1 MMRAHSEIIALPDF
15 GLPDAMPQLPDQLYA
30 RRLGRLRERALER
43 GYDAVVIYADREHS
57 ANLAWL
63 SGFDPRFE
71 EAILILSPAD
81 EPLLLTGIEC
91 VGVAR
96 RAPLQMRVEL
106 APDLSLAG
114 QPRPVGRTLEAIL
127 AAEGIGRGSR
137 VGVAG
142 WKALPDRGWLET
154 PSFMVDALRSAVG
167 ADGLVEN
174 AGDLFSDP
182 ETGLRAVNEPEQ
194 LALMEYA
201 ACHTSEG
208 VKRLLFGLRPGMT
221 EQDAV
226 RLLQWPGFPMSCHM
240 MLSSGERATF
250 GLLSPTDRVIE
261 RGDRFTVAYGL
272 WGALDCRAGFV
283 AGDADDLPA
292 GIRDYESKLVAPYF
306 EAVARWLEALHVGQ
320 TGGALQAIID
330 EQLADPFFGIFLTP
344 GHLISLEE
352 WLHSPI
358 APASGARLRS
368 GAVIESDVIPATGTE
383 YFTTNVESP
392 FALADETLRAELAAR
407 YPQMW
412 ARIEA
417 RRAFMHDELGIE
429 LHPDALPFSNLPA
442 YLAPFLLRPE
452 RAMTRRAG

>member
-1 MMRAHSEIIALPDF
+1 MPELP
-15 GLPDAMPQLPDQLYA
+15 AQLYDA
-30 RRLGRLRERALER
+30 RLVRIRERAAER
-43 GYDAVVIYADREHS
+43 GYDALVIYADREHS

-63 SGFDPRFE
+63 SGFDPVSRRPSSSSGRR
-71 EAILILSPAD
+71 AAAAVD
-81 EPLLLTGIEC
+81 RHRV

-96 RAPLQMRVEL
+96 RAPLEMRVEL
-106 APDLSLAG
+106 APDFSASAG
-114 QPRPVGRTLEAIL
+114 QPRPQARTLEAIL
-127 AAEGIGRGSR
+127 ASEGIRGGSR

-154 PSFMVDALRSAVG
+154 PSFMVDALRTAVG

-174 AGDLFSDP
+174 AGDLFTDP

-208 VKRLLFGLRPGMT
+208 IKRLLLGLRPGMT

-240 MLSSGERATF
+240 MLSSGKRATY

-283 AGDADDLPA
+283 AGDASDLPPA
-292 GIRDYESKLVAPYF
+292 IRDYESKLVAPYF

-358 APASGARLRS
+358 GPASTAQLRS
-368 GAVIESDVIPATGTE
+368 GMVIESDIIPATGT
-383 YFTTNVESP
+383 
-392 FALADETLRAELAAR
+392 FAL
-407 YPQMW
+407 
-412 ARIEA
+412 
-417 RRAFMHDELGIE
+417 
-429 LHPDALPFSNLPA
+429 LHH
-442 YLAPFLLRPE
+442 
-452 RAMTRRAG
+452 